1 MPHLQIII
9 IIFARMSL
17 FYPLV
22 AICPGLGLARQIT
35 NSGQPLGL
43 PKIHH
48 FRPLCAKNTQK
59 HPKTSQPNVRH
70 DLTPIQ
76 WWYWWRGRWWQWC
89 RWWGDNDDDDGDA
102 NDDDGDDG
110 DDDKAVNFWTVFA
123 APYPSAT
130 SWLETSHTIL
140 DTNSLRD
147 DDDHEDDGEDDYDE
161 DNHDIYEERNIFN
174 PKISFWSDI
183 SS

>member
-1 MPHLQIII
+1 M
-9 IIFARMSL
+9 
-17 FYPLV
+17 
-22 AICPGLGLARQIT
+22 C
-35 NSGQPLGL
+35 
-43 PKIHH
+43 
-48 FRPLCAKNTQK
+48 NT
-59 HPKTSQPNVRH
+59 
-70 DLTPIQ
+70 DLKPIERIGML
-76 WWYWWRGRWWQWC
+76 RGREYKRSVWGIMWC
-89 RWWGDNDDDDGDA
+89 DDDNGDC

-147 DDDHEDDGEDDYDE
+147 DDDHEDDGEDDHDE
-161 DNHDIYEERNIFN
+161 DNHDIYKKNIFN